1 MKRLFAMLLCV
12 SLLLTG
18 CFGGDFDLGEMTGL
32 NDLLDSFQENPTA
45 DPSGSISKDPATDQP
60 PVSVQGDRTPADG
73 PQETVPG
80 IPEHI
85 QNWTDPLEDI
95 PDPTLYVID
104 EEMQLALS
112 FIGIEIIPPEDT
124 LYDAPTP
131 NPTDGLWSTE
141 RDYSYQGTLTA
152 ENLQDF
158 FAMYAGDADL
168 TAMPPIMEPTP
179 EPIGG
184 TEDPGPVRKSY
195 EEFYN
200 EQSIMVARF
209 ENLAE
214 DLVDA
219 YNETAEWEDTIYMWL
234 LAFNSSRF
242 SMGSSF
248 DEETDWASMS
258 QGMAMAYEMMWGAD
272 VVCTRN
278 DAYDYTVT
286 YTSYDGEA
294 KADHFRVFENG
305 VQMRCYTDGELTEFV
320 EYMELG
326 NDTYVWQSA
335 RERMVMVCR
344 DKTVLEAY
352 YSNLTEESVYYGEED
367 WIFGAEGT
375 YDAQWVLGR
384 ETFHTAIAYDGTTME
399 VHTALT
405 LFGSATHAVITPN
418 PGE

>member
-18 CFGGDFDLGEMTGL
+18 CFGGSVDNLLGSLFSQGE
-32 NDLLDSFQENPTA
+32 QP
-45 DPSGSISKDPATDQP
+45 GSTDPAGTPTDRP
-60 PVSVQGDRTPADG
+60 PNDPTDWIQNGKPPENG

-168 TAMPPIMEPTP
+168 TAPPPIMEPTP
-179 EPIGG
+179 EPPGG
-184 TEDPGPVRKSY
+184 AEDPGPVWKSY

-214 DLVDA
+214 DLVDT
-219 YNETAEWEDTIYMWL
+219 YNETAAWEDSIYMWL

-258 QGMAMAYEMMWGAD
+258 QGMVMAYEMMWGTD

-305 VQMRCYTDGELTEFV
+305 VQMRSYTEGTLTDFV

-335 RERMVMVCR
+335 RERMVMVYR
-344 DKTVLEAY
+344 NKTVLEAY
-352 YSNLTEESVYYGEED
+352 YSNLTEESVYYGEENL
-367 WIFGAEGT
+367 IFDAEGT
-375 YDAQWVLGR
+375 FDAQWVLGR
-384 ETFHTAIAYDGTTME
+384 GTFHTAIAYDGTTME